1 MRTKIILVVLDGCR
15 PDALAQAH
23 TPHLDRLWQTGAYT
37 WHARSVAPSL
47 SLPTHTS
54 MFRGVSPQRHGVAD
68 NTFNPTAARFPS
80 VLELA
85 GRAGLRTAMFYSWEE
100 LRDLAAPGSLALS
113 YCRALNSHE
122 DTDRIVARAAA
133 EHIVAA
139 QPDLT
144 FLYLGSVDLIGHA
157 DGWMSAPYIRGIE
170 NLDGAVGDV
179 VAALEGAGLRDAFT
193 FLALADHGGHDH
205 EHGSDRPDD
214 LTIPWVLNGP
224 GVRQGYAIQTPV
236 IIMDTAATIA
246 HLLELPRPD
255 VWEGRPVLDALHG

>member
-1 MRTKIILVVLDGCR
+1 MRTKVILVVLDGCR
-15 PDALAQAH
+15 PDGLAQAR

-37 WHARSVAPSL
+37 WAARSVAPSL
-47 SLPTHTS
+47 SLPTHMS
-54 MFRGVSPQRHGVAD
+54 MFRGVSPQRHGVED
-68 NTFNPTAARFPS
+68 NTFNPAAARYPS

-85 GRAGLRTAMFYSWEE
+85 GRAGLRAAMFYSWEE

-113 YCRALNSHE
+113 YCRAFDPGE

-133 EHIVAA
+133 EYIVTA

-144 FLYLGSVDLIGHA
+144 FLYLGSVDLIGHD

-179 VAALEGAGLRDAFT
+179 VSVLEDAGLRDSFT

-205 EHGSDRPDD
+205 GHGSDRPDD
-214 LTIPWVLNGP
+214 LTIPWMLNGP
-224 GVRQGYAIQTPV
+224 GVKQGYAIQTPLV
-236 IIMDTAATIA
+236 IMDTAATIA
-246 HLLELPRPD
+246 HLLDLPRPE
-255 VWEGRPVLDALHG
+255 VWEGRPILDALYD

>member
-1 MRTKIILVVLDGCR
+1 MRTKVIVVVLDGCR
-15 PDALAQAH
+15 PDALAQAR
-23 TPHLDRLWQTGAYT
+23 TPHLDCLWQTGAYT
-37 WHARSVAPSL
+37 WQARSVAPSL

-54 MFRGVSPQRHGVAD
+54 MFRGVSPQRHGVAS
-68 NTFNPTAARFPS
+68 NTFNPAAATYPS
-80 VLELA
+80 VFELA
-85 GRAGLRTAMFYSWEE
+85 GRAGLRTVMFYSWEE

-113 YCRALNSHE
+113 YCRALSPHE

-133 EHIVAA
+133 DTIVTA

-179 VAALEGAGLRDAFT
+179 VAALERAGLRDSFT

-205 EHGSDRPDD
+205 EHGSDRADD
-214 LTIPWVLNGP
+214 LTIPWLLNGP
-224 GVRQGYAIQTPV
+224 GVRQGHAIQSPV

-246 HLLELPRPD
+246 HLLDLPRPE
-255 VWEGRPVLDALHG
+255 VWEGRPVLDALNG